1 MAAND
6 YYDFN
11 PSPTTWALLL
21 TVVVL
26 FVLAI
31 SGAFIYLVSRG
42 ETSGPARRTEAEPPT
57 GALEPSVPEAI
68 EVNDLPVAKAS

>member
-31 SGAFIYLVSRG
+31 SGAFIYLVSRS
-42 ETSGPARRTEAEPPT
+42 EASGPARQPEAEPST
-57 GALEPSVPEAI
+57 AELEVV
-68 EVNDLPVAKAS
+68 EVDELPAAKAS